1 MQVREYAAHGINRSD
16 PGSDQW
22 RGHGLNGR
30 ALELLA
36 KLEDAGFLPFHID
49 LLHGPPKCCHAE
61 MTFFNTRAPERA
73 MPAVGMGPAALLEL
87 DRQWVRRSSL
97 K

>member
-1 MQVREYAAHGINRSD
+1 MREYAAHGINHSD
-16 PGSDQW
+16 PASEQW
-22 RGHGLNGR
+22 RAHDLNER
-30 ALELLA
+30 ALALLA
-36 KLEDAGFLPFHID
+36 KLEAVGFLPFHID

-61 MTFFNTRAPERA
+61 LTLFNTRAPVRA

-87 DRQWVRRSSL
+87 NRQWVRRSSP